1 MNDTIRNIERWAEDR
16 NLIEG
21 SRPARQLNK
30 LAEEMNELVTGV
42 AKYDYENQYDDG
54 EPDYMLPEI
63 ADAIGDMAV
72 VLTIIAR
79 QLGLKFEDC
88 VAGAYDE
95 IKDRKGKMV
104 GGIFQKDAP

>member
-1 MNDTIRNIERWAEDR
+1 MNDIIRNIERWAEDR

-21 SRPARQLNK
+21 SYPAKQLNK

-42 AKYDYENQYDDG
+42 AKYDYEAQFDDG
-54 EPDYMLPEI
+54 EPDLMLPEI

-95 IKDRKGKMV
+95 IKERKGRMINGVFVKE
-104 GGIFQKDAP
+104 

>member
-21 SRPARQLNK
+21 SKPAKQLNK

-42 AKYDYENQYDDG
+42 AKYDYESSFPDG
-54 EPDYMLPEI
+54 DPDIMLDEI

-95 IKDRKGKMV
+95 IKDRKGKMINGV
-104 GGIFQKDAP
+104 FVKEA